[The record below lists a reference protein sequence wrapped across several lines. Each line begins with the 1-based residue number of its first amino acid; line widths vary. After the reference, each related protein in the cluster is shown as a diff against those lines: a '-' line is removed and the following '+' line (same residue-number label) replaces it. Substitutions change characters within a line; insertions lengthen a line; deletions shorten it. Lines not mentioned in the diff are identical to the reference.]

1 MGDAGGRVPPSRVS
15 VPSSRF
21 SVPHR
26 ELGVPPSRFE
36 RLMSRRKRP
45 NSSPNFGEKPLQF
58 SAKTFFIFGFHLIL
72 TKKKHFNY
80 RRRHFLVFIQFRRQN
95 YVIFT
100 KVLFSH
106 AKCVWSRLQKR
117 PPMQNFTI

>member
-72 TKKKHFNY
+72 TKKNTSITGEDIFWCSFN
-80 RRRHFLVFIQFRRQN
+80 FGDKI
-95 YVIFT
+95 T
-100 KVLFSH
+100 
-106 AKCVWSRLQKR
+106 
-117 PPMQNFTI
+117 